1 MNTKSESA
9 LVIERVLDADPGR
22 VFEAITTAETM
33 RQWFHPGKEGW
44 SASVEADAKIDG
56 TYKLDMSA
64 PDGKMYTH
72 TGTYVELDPP
82 RKVAFTWN
90 THAVRDTLVSI
101 ELRAAGAGTRLTL
114 THEFLPQDQVEGHRK
129 GWTECLE
136 NLGDAV
142 AS

>member
-1 MNTKSESA
+1 MSTKSKSA
-9 LVIERVLDADPGR
+9 LVLERALDADPER
-22 VFEAITTAETM
+22 VFQALTSPEIM

-44 SASVEADAKIDG
+44 SAEVEADVMVDG
-56 TYKLDMSA
+56 EYKLDMHSPA
-64 PDGKMYTH
+64 GETYSH
-72 TGTYVELDPP
+72 TGKYVELDPP

-101 ELRAAGAGTRLTL
+101 ELRPVGAGTRLTL
-114 THEFLPQDQVEGHRK
+114 THEFLPHDQVEGHRK

-142 AS
+142 K